1 MMSPRLLAIIAAF
14 AASFIYGVNHTI
26 AKGLMP
32 SVISPYGFI
41 LLRVGG
47 AGVIFWVFRAFLQK
61 RNHTNQRLDAHN
73 SVRLFW
79 HGVKHDYGFLK
90 GLSLSTPINSSVVIT
105 IAPVLLLV
113 LSGVFLK
120 RAHNFN

>member
-47 AGVIFWVFRAFLQK
+47 AGVIFWILG
-61 RNHTNQRLDAHN
+61 N
-73 SVRLFW
+73 
-79 HGVKHDYGFLK
+79 
-90 GLSLSTPINSSVVIT
+90 
-105 IAPVLLLV
+105 
-113 LSGVFLK
+113 
-120 RAHNFN
+120 

>member
-1 MMSPRLLAIIAAF
+1 MISPRLLAIIAAF

-47 AGVIFWVFRAFLQK
+47 AGVIFWVLGLFYKKETIQTKDWMRIIACAFFGMVL
-61 RNHTNQRLDAHN
+61 NMTM
-73 SVRLFW
+73 F
-79 HGVKHDYGFLK
+79 FK

-113 LSGVFLK
+113 LSGGQGEESS
-120 RAHNFN
+120 